1 MFLFLSIIKI
11 IKDVVSGYC
20 PFYFLIRIMASEG
33 KQPESLAAYLEH
45 ISVSVF
51 LICWVRAN

>member
-11 IKDVVSGYC
+11 IKHVVSGDC
-20 PFYFLIRIMASEG
+20 PFCFLIRIKASEG
-33 KQPESLAAYLEH
+33 KQLESLAAYLEH

-51 LICWVRAN
+51 LISF